1 MRWVVS
7 AGASLACIASLGAC
21 GTGEDPDTPADPAGG
36 GVQVEA
42 RQDVVVS
49 EDPLGEVV
57 TGELEAGD
65 TATATCFVAY
75 AEPETGAEGSAI
87 RVESGDVS
95 GYAQIADFSD
105 DNDDPIMSFDLD
117 ESELREQ
124 LESCPT

>member
-1 MRWVVS
+1 MRWVVR

-21 GTGEDPDTPADPAGG
+21 GTAEDADTAVDPAG

-65 TATATCFVAY
+65 TATAVCFVAY
-75 AEPETGAEGSAI
+75 ADPETGTEGSAI
-87 RVESGDVS
+87 RVDSGDVS
-95 GYAQIADFSD
+95 GYAPVADFSEEP
-105 DNDDPIMSFDLD
+105 DDPIPTFDLD
-117 ESELREQ
+117 ESDLREQ
-124 LESCPT
+124 LASCPG